1 MPESYKNELQPS
13 QRVLLGAG
21 PSGVNPRVLKAMTL
35 PVIGHLDP
43 EFFQIMDEVCI
54 MLRKVFQTDNWF
66 TLPLSSTGTGAMEA
80 ACTNLLEPGSKILI
94 FKNGYFGVRLADIAT
109 RCRAEVIS
117 IDLEWGKPVTPQI
130 VEEHLNQHQNIDVV
144 GIVHAETSTG
154 ALSPIPEI
162 SDLVHRSGALLLVD
176 AVTSLGGHTLKI
188 DEWGI
193 DVCYSGTQKCIGAPP
208 GLAPITLGDRAVE
221 LIRNRKS
228 AGQSFYFNL
237 KDIETYWNDNRAYHH
252 TSPISMTYAIR
263 EALRMLLEEGL
274 ENRIIRHDKVASGLR
289 AGLNAL
295 GLQLLSEPEYQ
306 LNPLTAVRIP
316 DGISDTDIRSK
327 LLQDYNIEIGGGLG
341 ELRGKIWRIGLMGE
355 SARESIVFNLLSALE
370 ESLDDFGYEVAFGSS
385 LSAAQMTYANYSK
398 SS

>member
-1 MPESYKNELQPS
+1 M
-13 QRVLLGAG
+13 
-21 PSGVNPRVLKAMTL
+21 
-35 PVIGHLDP
+35 
-43 EFFQIMDEVCI
+43 
-54 MLRKVFQTDNWF
+54 
-66 TLPLSSTGTGAMEA
+66 
-80 ACTNLLEPGSKILI
+80 
-94 FKNGYFGVRLADIAT
+94 
-109 RCRAEVIS
+109 
-117 IDLEWGKPVTPQI
+117 
-130 VEEHLNQHQNIDVV
+130 

-154 ALSPIPEI
+154 GLSPIPEI

-221 LIRNRKS
+221 RIRNRKS
-228 AGQSFYFNL
+228 DVQSFYFNL

-355 SARESIVFNLLSALE
+355 NARESIVFNLLSALE

>member
-1 MPESYKNELQPS
+1 MTESYQNELQPS

-21 PSGVNPRVLKAMTL
+21 PSGVNPRVLQAMTL

-43 EFFQIMDEVCI
+43 EFFQVMDEVCV

-80 ACTNLLEPGSKILI
+80 ACTNLLEPGSKIMI

-117 IDLEWGKPVTPQI
+117 IDLEWGKAVTPDL
-130 VEEHLNQHQNIDVV
+130 VEEHLSKHDNIDVV

-162 SDLVHRSGALLLVD
+162 SDLVHKSGALLLVD
-176 AVTSLGGHTLKI
+176 AVTSLGGHDLKI
-188 DEWGI
+188 DEWGV

-208 GLAPITLGDRAVE
+208 GLAPITLGDRALE

-228 AGQSFYFNL
+228 DVQSFYFNL
-237 KDIETYWNDNRAYHH
+237 KDIETYWSDNRAYHH

-316 DGISDTDIRSK
+316 DGIADTDIRSK
-327 LLQDYNIEIGGGLG
+327 LLRDYNIEIGGGLG
-341 ELRGKIWRIGLMGE
+341 DLRGKIWRIGLMGE
-355 SARESIVFNLLSALE
+355 NARESIVFTLLSALE
-370 ESLDDFGYEVAFGSS
+370 ESLDSFGYEVAYGSS
-385 LSAAQMTYANYSK
+385 LSAAQLTYANY
-398 SS
+398 

>member
-1 MPESYKNELQPS
+1 MTESFQDALQPS
-13 QRVLLGAG
+13 PRILLGAG
-21 PSGVNPRVLKAMTL
+21 PSGVNPRVLQAMTL

-43 EFFQIMDEVCI
+43 EFFQVMDEVCI
-54 MLRKVFQTDNWF
+54 MLRQIFKTDNWF

-80 ACTNLLEPGSKILI
+80 ACANLLEPGSKIMI

-117 IDLEWGKPVTPQI
+117 IELEWGKPVTPNI
-130 VEEHLNQHQNIDVV
+130 VEHHLNSHSDVDVV

-154 ALSPIPEI
+154 ALSPIPAI
-162 SDLVHRSGALLLVD
+162 SELVHKSGALLLVD
-176 AVTSLGGHTLKI
+176 AVTSLAGHTLEI
-188 DEWGI
+188 DKWGI

-208 GLAPITLGDRAVE
+208 GLAPITLSPQALEV
-221 LIRNRKS
+221 IRSRNTDV
-228 AGQSFYFNL
+228 QSFYFNL

-252 TSPISMTYAIR
+252 TSPISMTYALR
-263 EALRMLLEEGL
+263 EALRMILEEGL
-274 ENRIIRHDKVASGLR
+274 ENRIARHDKVASGLR

-306 LNPLTAVRIP
+306 LNPLTAVCIP

-327 LLQDYNIEIGGGLG
+327 LLNDYNIEVGGGLG

-355 SARESIVFNLLSALE
+355 NARESIVFTLLSALE
-370 ESLDDFGYEVAFGSS
+370 ESLNEFGYEVAFGSS
-385 LSAAQMTYANYSK
+385 LSAAQLAYANYS
-398 SS
+398 SSS